1 VRKGRI
7 TANKN
12 AQLRHRQRWAF
23 FSPSACF
30 RCHRKECATYTSAYV
45 IPAGGICALH
55 NGPCPVPFSL
65 PRKPCSMAHR
75 TPLSHT
81 NRRNGRALRRIA
93 EVGPIRRLCP
103 KVRLSTSHA
112 VRSGSPALLSVT
124 RLRANAIL
132 NRAFGPFRDRPAIPA
147 RGREA
152 LRQGLHRARGLRL
165 RSHQT
170 FARTSPLYVEVFFR
184 RRGRWSQHRVLGGNR
199 HQRRHA
205 DTTID
210 GVRKSGLFP

>member
-1 VRKGRI
+1 MRSCDTVSAG
-7 TANKN
+7 
-12 AQLRHRQRWAF
+12 AF
-23 FSPSACF
+23 FPQA
-30 RCHRKECATYTSAYV
+30 HVQVPQKEMRQTYTSAY
-45 IPAGGICALH
+45 GDTSRGICAFIWAM
-55 NGPCPVPFSL
+55 PSAVFVAS
-65 PRKPCSMAHR
+65 KPCSMATVPTEPHKQAQW
-75 TPLSHT
+75 
-81 NRRNGRALRRIA
+81 RALRRIA

-124 RLRANAIL
+124 RLRANAYF

-170 FARTSPLYVEVFFR
+170 FGAYLSSLM
-184 RRGRWSQHRVLGGNR
+184 
-199 HQRRHA
+199 
-205 DTTID
+205 
-210 GVRKSGLFP
+210 